1 MADGVVKEFLNT
13 VPNNPKPGEQA
24 NWQVF
29 PTGGGNH
36 FYIQHGTDIA
46 LYAHMQK
53 GSLNPALMQVGNLV
67 KAGDFLGLAGN
78 SGSSSG
84 PHLHVHIRKETTL
97 ETGPF
102 RPLLFNTGYTIAKTS
117 FTSLSSSAD
126 WMPLTAHGI
135 PGYTSTRAFIW
146 PSSGKPL
153 YNSNVSRRAKLI
165 EVIFVVIG

>member
-1 MADGVVKEFLNT
+1 LITKDQTNLCYGRRC
-13 VPNNPKPGEQA
+13 GEGIPEYRAEQ
-24 NWQVF
+24 
-29 PTGGGNH
+29 P
-36 FYIQHGTDIA
+36 
-46 LYAHMQK
+46 
-53 GSLNPALMQVGNLV
+53 
-67 KAGDFLGLAGN
+67 
-78 SGSSSG
+78 
-84 PHLHVHIRKETTL
+84 

-146 PSSGKPL
+146 PSNGKPL